1 MLFVLDQTPSIAN
14 EFLRQLRDKNIQ
26 SDRLRFKKNLERIG
40 EIMAYEVSK
49 KLSYTATTI
58 DTPLAATSVQILRQ
72 QPVLI
77 TILRAGLPFFQ
88 GFANFFDNADCGF
101 VGAYREEGATTKL
114 RIHLDY
120 VASGNLN
127 DRVVILIDPMLA
139 TGKSVIHSLEVLL
152 KKGTPSHLHIVSL
165 VAAPEGIDYLKS
177 NISIPYSLWTCSV
190 DKTLDSNF
198 YIVPGLGDAGD
209 LSFGVKI

>member
-14 EFLRQLRDKNIQ
+14 EYLRQLRDKDIQ
-26 SDRLRFKKNLERIG
+26 NDRMRFRKNLERIG

-49 KLSYTATTI
+49 KLSYTNTTI
-58 DTPLAATSVQILRQ
+58 NTPLASTDIKALKQ

-88 GFANFFDNADCGF
+88 GFANFFDHADCGF
-101 VGAYREEGATTKL
+101 VGAYREEGASEL
-114 RIHLDY
+114 RIQLDY
-120 VASGNLN
+120 AASGDLN

-139 TGKSVIHSLEVLL
+139 TGKSVVHSLDVLM
-152 KKGTPSHLHIVSL
+152 KKGKPSHLHIVSL
-165 VAAPEGIDYLKS
+165 VAAPQGIDYLNN
-177 NISIPYSLWTCSV
+177 NIPMPFSLWTCSV